1 MVNPLRNIARDL
13 YRLHQEVER
22 LESLLKS
29 ASPDEKDSLEDQLRR
44 VRAER
49 KCIQK
54 IIDGHKEP
62 PPYRR
67 PR

>member
-1 MVNPLRNIARDL
+1 MAAPLRNIAKEL

-22 LESLLKS
+22 LGSLLKS
-29 ASPDEKDSLEDQLRR
+29 ASTEEKVSLENQLRR
-44 VRAER
+44 ILAER
-49 KCIQK
+49 KYIQK

-62 PPYRR
+62 PPYRK